1 MNDVRSIPVRLI
13 DMIDRLRPVKEARL
27 QTLAADIEMQGLLQ
41 PIVVAP
47 AGERFVLVAGA
58 YRLSAV
64 DLVLGW
70 DEIPATVIEE
80 TDEADR
86 RFAEIMENVNRE
98 ELSKLERA
106 EFLAEL
112 DAVWKRLN
120 PAARHG
126 GDRRSENVRG
136 KREEAAKAADQ
147 VAILA
152 IRSEVAEKVGLSDR
166 AMRRAL
172 LIARGLT
179 AQTTAHLRDTPLEN
193 NQAEL
198 EALAKLDAEMQGKVC
213 DLLFADPPK
222 AESVAEA
229 EAMARG
235 KVAGPAS
242 KNLLSRV
249 NATWGRLPRD
259 ERARFLDNHR
269 DEILAHARAEGWI

>member
-1 MNDVRSIPVRLI
+1 MNEFRSIPVRLI
-13 DMIDRLRPVKEARL
+13 DQIDRLRPVKEARL
-27 QTLAADIEMQGLLQ
+27 QALAADIDIQGLLQ
-41 PIVVAP
+41 PIVVA
-47 AGERFVLVAGA
+47 AEGDRFTLIAGA

-70 DEIPATVIEE
+70 DEIPARVIEGA
-80 TDEADR
+80 DEADR

-98 ELSKLERA
+98 ELSALERA

-112 DAVWKRLN
+112 DAAWKRLN
-120 PAARHG
+120 PSARHG
-126 GDRRSENVRG
+126 GDRRSARVLAVKE
-136 KREEAAKAADQ
+136 REEAGGDQ
-147 VAILA
+147 SVIMAL
-152 IRSEVAEKVGLSDR
+152 RSEVAEKVGLSR
-166 AMRRAL
+166 RTFFRAL
-172 LIARGLT
+172 EIARGLADAT
-179 AQTTAHLRDTPLEN
+179 KARLRETPLED

-198 EALAKLDAEMQGKVC
+198 LALAKLDAEMQAAVC

-222 AESVAEA
+222 AGSVADA

-259 ERARFLDNHR
+259 ERARFLDSHR